1 MTGQAPMSCY
11 QYLDRVRRS
20 VRTAAEEQLRL
31 TAMAPR
37 PQVHLF
43 VEGLRQ
49 PYVGCVEARA
59 FASGTDAATA
69 IGALGF
75 AAAALPASH
84 LLVVWEQVDLMAAL
98 GEPLVGGSSLVVL
111 EATAGDHSLA
121 WYPLPAVVGAGIGS
135 PMRRQAAR
143 ARHRAPL
150 PAPIDTLLATW
161 RSIHPPDFATTM
173 ATFADHGYAFTA
185 ATSPPRVTHRPA
197 DALDIARSAVGEAL
211 ATLAPESVDQACRA
225 VRDALAVMPDHDP
238 RRGLYL
244 VDLSQLLQ
252 QRYEHGGD
260 LADVTAA
267 VRAARQA
274 GRYPAG
280 DTPARRLD
288 ALGTALRI
296 WYEATGDRASLD
308 ESIAASAAAVDVLPD
323 HDDNA
328 ATCLVNL
335 ATVRHVRF
343 RATGDVDDLDQAI
356 SDGRRALGWLRPD
369 DRRWAQAAM
378 MLCNFLEARY
388 ALTGVLAVLD
398 EAITF
403 GRAAATAPQGVGWML
418 AAYHANLAR
427 TLDARYR
434 RTGELQS
441 LHEAIDAGRTAVA
454 AVPPVHPEHARYQ
467 LVLSESLHALF
478 DRTGNLVD
486 LDAAF
491 EASHEATAAVPAD
504 HPLRLNHVAS
514 LAMLQTQRSRFTTD
528 TSELDDAVG
537 LLREALSEAPSEHPQ
552 RPTAQAVLA
561 DALRLRAEQTGDTT
575 ALNEAVDLARLALD
589 SLSPDHPRRS
599 TMLSILAHALDARR
613 TVNADER
620 DFTEAIDVLRTA
632 AAHRT
637 AAVGPRLDA
646 ARAWGDI
653 AVAAGRTDLAAQGLE
668 TAVRLLPLRV
678 ARGLH
683 RTDAQYWLGRL
694 AGLARDAAAL
704 AVAGGS
710 PQRAVELL
718 ELGRTVLTSQSL
730 DGRTDLAEL
739 RAHDPALADRFDL
752 LSARIESGGEHAAE
766 DRRRWADE
774 LDAVV
779 ALIRAS
785 PGLDRFLLPPVAADL
800 TAGATAGPIVLV
812 NVSPH
817 RCDALLVTPDGIRAL
832 PLPDLTSDRLTE
844 VVARFLPA
852 VRDDIPSMFRTRQ
865 ERGDTIITDTLA
877 WLWDAVAGP
886 VLDALAPAP
895 DDRLWWVPTGPLTLL
910 PLHAAGRP
918 HGPSVLDQ
926 CIPSY
931 TPSIRALI
939 HARAA
944 GTSTKSGRTLV
955 VGMPNTPG
963 ETDLPAALREA
974 ALVAEQAPQAR
985 TLIGPQAVSAAVI
998 EGMENSTWAHFAC
1011 HATTAA
1017 NPSDSRLLLHDHV
1030 TQPLTATGISRL
1042 RLRSAS
1048 LAYLSACDTAV
1059 TTTDLADEVIHIASA
1074 FHLAGYPRVIGTL
1087 WNVRDDAAA
1096 SIAHDVYA
1104 ALTAGRAD
1112 PSRAARALRQAVARL
1127 RDEHPDR
1134 PSRWASHVHLG
1145 L

>member
-1 MTGQAPMSCY
+1 MSCH
-11 QYLDRVRRS
+11 LFVDRVRET

-59 FASGTDAATA
+59 FASGADAAA
-69 IGALGF
+69 AVGALGF

-84 LLVVWEQVDLMAAL
+84 LLVAWEQVDLSAAL

-111 EATAGDHSLA
+111 EATAGDHSLT
-121 WYPLPAVVGAGIGS
+121 WYPLPADAGAGRQV
-135 PMRRQAAR
+135 RRPAAR

-150 PAPIDTLLATW
+150 PAPIDALLATW
-161 RSIHPPDFATTM
+161 RGVRPPDFATTLAM
-173 ATFADHGYAFTA
+173 LTDHGYAFTA
-185 ATSPPRVTHRPA
+185 ASPPRVPRGPA
-197 DALDIARSAVGEAL
+197 DALDVARSAVGEAL
-211 ATLAPESVDQACRA
+211 ATVAPDAVDSACRA
-225 VRDALAVMPDHDP
+225 VCDALAVMPDGDP

-252 QRYEHGGD
+252 LRYEHGGD

-274 GRYPAG
+274 AGYPAG

-288 ALGTALRI
+288 ALGTALRV
-296 WYEATGDRASLD
+296 WYEATGDRGSLD
-308 ESIAASAAAVDVLPD
+308 ESVVASAAAVDVLPD

-343 RATGDVDDLDQAI
+343 RATGDVGDLDRAV

-378 MLCNFLEARY
+378 MLGNFLEARY

-398 EAITF
+398 EAIRY
-403 GRAAATAPQGVGWML
+403 GRAAAAAPGGVGWMT

-441 LHEAIDAGRTAVA
+441 LHEAVDSGRTAVA

-467 LVLSESLHALF
+467 LVLSESLRALF

-486 LDAAF
+486 LHAAF
-491 EASHEATAAVPAD
+491 EAAHEATAAVPTG
-504 HPLRLNHVAS
+504 HPDRLHHVAN
-514 LAMLQTQRSRFTTD
+514 LALLQTERSRFMTD
-528 TSELDDAVG
+528 TSELDSAVA
-537 LLREALSEAPSEHPQ
+537 LLRETLAETPAEHPQ
-552 RPTAQAVLA
+552 RPSAQAILA
-561 DALRLRAEQTGDTT
+561 DALRLRAGRTGDTS
-575 ALNEAVDLARLALD
+575 AVDEAVDLARLALD

-599 TMLSILAHALDARR
+599 TVLSTLAHALNARHA
-613 TVNADER
+613 VSADER
-620 DFTEAIDVLRTA
+620 DFAEALGVLRTA

-637 AAVGPRLDA
+637 AAVGSRLDA
-646 ARAWGDI
+646 ARAWSDI
-653 AVAAGRTDLAAQGLE
+653 AVAAGRTDLAGQGLD
-668 TAVRLLPLRV
+668 TAVGLLPLRA

-718 ELGRTVLTSQSL
+718 ELGRTVLTSQAL
-730 DGRTDLAEL
+730 DGRTDLSEL
-739 RAHDPALADRFDL
+739 REHDPALADRFAL
-752 LSARIESGGEHAAE
+752 LSARIEGGGNHTAE
-766 DRRRWADE
+766 DRRSWADE

-779 ALIRAS
+779 ARARAL
-785 PGLDRFLLPPVAADL
+785 PGLERFLLPPVAADL
-800 TAGATAGPIVLV
+800 TAGAAAGPIVLV

-817 RCDALLVTPDGIRAL
+817 RCDALIVTPDGIRVL
-832 PLPDLTSDRLTE
+832 PLPDLTPDRLTE
-844 VVARFLPA
+844 MVTRFLAA
-852 VRDDIPSMFRTRQ
+852 VRDDVPSMFRNRQ
-865 ERGDTIITDTLA
+865 ERGEETVTDTLA
-877 WLWDAVAGP
+877 WLWDTIAGP
-886 VLDALAPAP
+886 VLDALDPAP
-895 DDRLWWVPTGPLTLL
+895 DDRLWWVPTGPLALL
-910 PLHAAGRP
+910 PLHAAGHP
-918 HGPSVLDQ
+918 HGPSVLDR
-926 CIPSY
+926 CVPSY

-944 GTSTKSGRTLV
+944 VTSPAPGRTLV
-955 VGMPNTPG
+955 VGMPGTPG

-974 ALVAEQAPQAR
+974 TLVAERAPQAR

-998 EGMENSTWAHFAC
+998 EAMENSTWAHFAC
-1011 HATTAA
+1011 HATTGA
-1017 NPSDSRLLLHDHV
+1017 NPSDSRLLLHDHA

-1059 TTTDLADEVIHIASA
+1059 TTTDLADEVIHVASA

-1087 WNVRDDAAA
+1087 WQVRDDAAA
-1096 SIAHDVYA
+1096 TIAHDVYA
-1104 ALTAGRAD
+1104 TLTAGRPD
-1112 PSRAARALRQAVARL
+1112 PRRAARALRQAVTRL

>member
-1 MTGQAPMSCY
+1 MSCHLLVD
-11 QYLDRVRRS
+11 QVRETL
-20 VRTAAEEQLRL
+20 RTAAEEQLRL
-31 TAMAPR
+31 TATVPR

-49 PYVGCVEARA
+49 AYVGCVEARA

-98 GEPLVGGSSLVVL
+98 GEPLVGDSSLVVL
-111 EATAGDHSLA
+111 EATADDHSLA
-121 WYPLPAVVGAGIGS
+121 WYPLLAAGAGIERQV
-135 PMRRQAAR
+135 RRPAAR

-150 PAPIDTLLATW
+150 PAPVDTLLATW
-161 RSIHPPDFATTM
+161 RGVRPPDFATTLAM
-173 ATFADHGYAFTA
+173 LTDHGYAFTA
-185 ATSPPRVTHRPA
+185 AATSPPRVIRRPA
-197 DALDIARSAVGEAL
+197 DALDVACSAVGEAL
-211 ATLAPESVDQACRA
+211 ATLAPDAVDRACRA
-225 VRDALAVMPDHDP
+225 VRDALALMPDDDP

-274 GRYPAG
+274 AGYPAG

-296 WYEATGDRASLD
+296 WYEATGERAGLD
-308 ESIAASAAAVDVLPD
+308 ESIEASAAAVDVLPD

-335 ATVRHVRF
+335 ATARHVRF
-343 RATGDVDDLDQAI
+343 RATGDVGDLDQAV

-398 EAITF
+398 EAIKF
-403 GRAAATAPQGVGWML
+403 GRAATTAPGDVGWMH

-441 LHEAIDAGRTAVA
+441 LHDAIDAGRTAVA

-467 LVLSESLHALF
+467 LVLSESLRALF

-486 LDAAF
+486 LRAAI
-491 EASHEATAAVPAD
+491 EAAHEATAAVPTG
-504 HPLRLNHVAS
+504 HPNRLNHVAN
-514 LAMLQTQRSRFTTD
+514 LALLQTERSRFTTE
-528 TSELDDAVG
+528 TSGLDSAVA
-537 LLREALSEAPSEHPQ
+537 LLRESLSEAPAEHPQ

-561 DALRLRAEQTGDTT
+561 DALRLRAERTGDTT
-575 ALNEAVDLARLALD
+575 AVDEAVDLARLALD

-599 TMLSILAHALDARR
+599 TLLSTLAHALDARHA
-613 TVNADER
+613 VGADQR
-620 DFTEAIDVLRTA
+620 DLAEAIDLLRTA

-646 ARAWGDI
+646 ARAWSDI
-653 AVAAGRTDLAAQGLE
+653 AVAAGRTDLAAQGLD
-668 TAVRLLPLRV
+668 TAVRLLPLRA

-683 RTDAQYWLGRL
+683 RTDAEYWLGRL
-694 AGLARDAAAL
+694 AGLARNAAAL
-704 AVAGGS
+704 AVASGS

-718 ELGRTVLTSQSL
+718 ELGRTVLTSQAL
-730 DGRTDLAEL
+730 DGRTDLSEL
-739 RAHDPALADRFDL
+739 REHDPALADRFEL
-752 LSARIESGGEHAAE
+752 LSARIEGVGNPAAE
-766 DRRRWADE
+766 DRRSWADE

-779 ALIRAS
+779 ARVRAL
-785 PGLDRFLLPPVAADL
+785 PGLERFLLPPVAADL
-800 TAGATAGPIVLV
+800 TAGTAAGPIVLV

-832 PLPDLTSDRLTE
+832 PLPDLTPDRLTE

-852 VRDDIPSMFRTRQ
+852 VRDDVTSMFRNRQ
-865 ERGDTIITDTLA
+865 ERAETIIADTLA

-886 VLDALAPAP
+886 VLDTLAPAP
-895 DDRLWWVPTGPLTLL
+895 GDRLWWVPTGPLTLL

-918 HGPSVLDQ
+918 QGPSALDL
-926 CIPSY
+926 CVPSY
-931 TPSIRALI
+931 APSIRALT

-944 GTSTKSGRTLV
+944 VVPPAPGRTLV
-955 VGMPNTPG
+955 VGMPSTPG

-985 TLIGPQAVSAAVI
+985 TLIGPQAVSAAVTRA
-998 EGMENSTWAHFAC
+998 MENSTWAHFAC
-1011 HATTAA
+1011 HATTGAS
-1017 NPSDSRLLLHDHV
+1017 PSDSRLLLHDHA

-1059 TTTDLADEVIHIASA
+1059 TSTDLADEVIHIASA

-1096 SIAHDVYA
+1096 TIAHDVYA
-1104 ALTAGRAD
+1104 TLSAGRPD
-1112 PSRAARALRQAVARL
+1112 PSRAARALHQAVTRL
-1127 RDEHPDR
+1127 RDEQPDR